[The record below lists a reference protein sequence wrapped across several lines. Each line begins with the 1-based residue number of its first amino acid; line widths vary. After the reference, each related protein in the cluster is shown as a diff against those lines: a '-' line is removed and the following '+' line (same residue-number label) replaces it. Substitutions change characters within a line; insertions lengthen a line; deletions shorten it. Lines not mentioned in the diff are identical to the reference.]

1 MVMSTS
7 KRSYSKFL
15 SLSGEQDNLLNNKFS
30 IQNNNNNN
38 NIPRTTAKQQ
48 SSNCFKLLK
57 KNNYNNLSSAS
68 NSTYSSSASLL
79 YLNKSNINPIESDYS
94 DFNDNDDDSY
104 YQFNSNNLES
114 RKLANMRPNSFSFP
128 GDNNINNNNNS
139 SDEEHLRTI
148 NSIIRDNNLLN
159 DTNSIINNNN
169 NNNNNI
175 NNNNNSNTVD
185 SFNETNV
192 NGTKNHTPREDLIAR
207 ERCFDYIVQA
217 IDEVWARYC
226 DTTSSAEVDMYDDWN
241 VIKKQGCTAAAH
253 NNNNSNKPTRFYYN
267 KHIQYS
273 DNEQDDDQ
281 IFDNKSN
288 SSTTIHNNTIT
299 DEEYGYKT
307 EVTEYET
314 DSSSEC
320 RTVSKLPDSMKLE
333 SLKLRLTK
341 AKNDLESVYD
351 SIEFEDS
358 IIFWKRWD
366 MIKYSTVELMED
378 DDDDDV
384 VEDAI
389 NELEEGRFFNE

>member
-1 MVMSTS
+1 MSTS
-7 KRSYSKFL
+7 KRSYSQFL
-15 SLSGEQDNLLNNKFS
+15 SLSDEQDNSLNNNFS
-30 IQNNNNNN
+30 IQNNN
-38 NIPRTTAKQQ
+38 IPRTAAKQQ
-48 SSNCFKLLK
+48 PSNCFKLLK
-57 KNNYNNLSSAS
+57 KNNNNNLSSTA
-68 NSTYSSSASLL
+68 NSSSASLL

-94 DFNDNDDDSY
+94 DLNDDDDDSY
-104 YQFNSNNLES
+104 YHFNSNNLS
-114 RKLANMRPNSFSFP
+114 TRKLANMRPNSFSFP
-128 GDNNINNNNNS
+128 ADNNS
-139 SDEEHLRTI
+139 SDEEHIRTI
-148 NSIIRDNNLLN
+148 NSIIRDNNSLN

-169 NNNNNI
+169 INTNNNNS
-175 NNNNNSNTVD
+175 NNNNNSSTVD
-185 SFNETNV
+185 SFNETNI
-192 NGTKNHTPREDLIAR
+192 NSTKNHTPREDLIAR

-241 VIKKQGCTAAAH
+241 ILKNKKLSKSTSTT
-253 NNNNSNKPTRFYYN
+253 NTNNKPTRFYYN
-267 KHIQYS
+267 RHIQYS

-288 SSTTIHNNTIT
+288 TSTTLQNNTIT
-299 DEEYGYKT
+299 DDDYGYKT

-351 SIEFEDS
+351 STEFEDS

-389 NELEEGRFFNE
+389 NELEEGRLFNE